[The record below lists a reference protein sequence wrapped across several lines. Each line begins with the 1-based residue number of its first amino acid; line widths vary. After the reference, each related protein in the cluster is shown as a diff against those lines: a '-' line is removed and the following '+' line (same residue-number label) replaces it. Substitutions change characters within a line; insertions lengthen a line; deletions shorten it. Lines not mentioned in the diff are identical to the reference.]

1 VWQKVKE
8 WLFSRKLSGEQAVR
22 FGVDIS
28 PVTAGRTGVGN
39 YVFYLL
45 KNMLSV
51 ATDDQFV
58 GFAATLSSLALEGLD
73 AGLKVRHV
81 RLPTRALYAVWRR
94 ANLLP
99 IETFVGQVD
108 MFHATNYF
116 VPPARKAK
124 RVVTIHDLSFLIVPQ
139 YCSPRIVRP
148 FSSGIGKF
156 ARQSD
161 AIIVYSESV
170 KRDIVSRLDVPESK
184 VRVIYLAVD
193 DAFECAK
200 GGADWLEETYDI
212 SRPYILFVGMLEPRK
227 NVPAILRA
235 FDAIRSDVPHRLV
248 IVGARGWMYEEIFQL
263 HDELGLGDRVR
274 FLGFVPGHDKLAA
287 FYRNADLFVYPSF
300 YEGFGLPVLEAMKCG
315 CPVVAS
321 KAASIVE
328 IAEDAALLVDA
339 DDWKALAESMDNAL
353 NDDALREELS
363 RKGRERAAVFSWKR
377 AAEQTLDL
385 YREVVGSTR

>member
-1 VWQKVKE
+1 
-8 WLFSRKLSGEQAVR
+8 VR

-28 PVTAGRTGVGN
+28 PLTAGRTGVGN

-45 KNMLSV
+45 KNMLTL
-51 ATDDQFV
+51 ATEDEFV
-58 GFAATLSSLALEGLD
+58 GFAGTLSSLALDGLD
-73 AGLKVRHV
+73 TRLKVRHV
-81 RLPTRALYAVWRR
+81 RLPTRALYAAWRR

-99 IETFVGQVD
+99 IETFAGQVD
-108 MFHATNYF
+108 LFHATNYF
-116 VPPARKAK
+116 VPPARKAR

-148 FSSGIGKF
+148 FSTGIAKF
-156 ARQSD
+156 ARESD
-161 AIIVYSESV
+161 AIIVYSESI
-170 KRDIVSRLDVPESK
+170 KRDIISRLDVPKSK
-184 VRVIYLAVD
+184 VSVIYLAVD
-193 DAFECAK
+193 DEFDHATED
-200 GGADWLEETYDI
+200 ADWLDETYQI
-212 SRPYILFVGMLEPRK
+212 RRPYILFVGMLEPRK

-235 FDAIRSDVPHRLV
+235 FASVRSDVPHRLV
-248 IVGARGWMYEEIFQL
+248 IVGARGWMYDEIFHL

-274 FLGFVPGHDKLAA
+274 FIGFVPGHDKLAA

-321 KAASIVE
+321 RATSIVE

-339 DDWKALAESMDNAL
+339 NDWEALAQSMKRL
-353 NDDALREELS
+353 LSNDSLREELS
-363 RKGRERAAVFSWKR
+363 RKGRERAAAFSWKR

-385 YREVVGSTR
+385 YRAVVEGRR